1 MKKTVRGKF
10 PDDERDRVLTKGRI
24 VSMVPMFPPVT
35 FWQWKLFDRNGMPS
49 DNDPRKL
56 APACTSAFWN
66 GPMYKHIVAWDEKH
80 KNFAWKRREAKKNEE
95 RKRICLST

>member
-1 MKKTVRGKF
+1 MKKTIRGKF
-10 PDDERDRVLTKGRI
+10 PDDARDLVLKRGKIVKVER
-24 VSMVPMFPPVT
+24 MFPPVL
-35 FWQWKLFDRNGMPS
+35 FWQLKLFGPDGLPS

-56 APACTSAFWN
+56 APKCTSAFWN

-95 RKRICLST
+95 RNTKK